1 MKSDLILWKI
11 GDLVSENC
19 TNLSL
24 SFVVLAISIRS
35 LSLKAGILHLQTD
48 AIKKML
54 RYIYILFFLLSFLQL
69 SLLSEIDSME
79 ASLINI
85 IINQLLD

>member
-24 SFVVLAISIRS
+24 SFFVLAISIRS

-48 AIKKML
+48 DIKKML
-54 RYIYILFFLLSFLQL
+54 RYIYILFFLVIVTSAFTSF
-69 SLLSEIDSME
+69 
-79 ASLINI
+79 
-85 IINQLLD
+85 

>member
-24 SFVVLAISIRS
+24 SFFVLAISIRS

-48 AIKKML
+48 DIKKML
-54 RYIYILFFLLSFLQL
+54 RYIYILFFLVIVPSAFTSF
-69 SLLSEIDSME
+69 
-79 ASLINI
+79 
-85 IINQLLD
+85 